1 MGSMKLSAP
10 VRLRTP
16 LLWIGLCA
24 VIATPAGAQQDPKSA
39 AAVKE
44 LSQLLSSRKLDSI
57 AARMPD
63 SLEEFVG
70 ALTFPGQL
78 MVVWAKTSAPSVVN
92 EKLLKKEYREVY
104 IDLNSASIVESRHF
118 VTDLGP
124 DGLRFRPE
132 PRQGPADSHDL
143 GTKSMR
149 FDGNWREDK
158 MSEADYTKAHAA
170 ADEAYAKAIQ
180 ALIAEIKKS
189 S

>member
-1 MGSMKLSAP
+1 MNLRAPLS
-10 VRLRTP
+10 LRT
-16 LLWIGLCA
+16 
-24 VIATPAGAQQDPKSA
+24 VILSLAACSALASPALAQEPVSA
-39 AAVKE
+39 GPAKE
-44 LSQLLSSRKLDSI
+44 LMQLLTDRKIDSI

-63 SLEEFVG
+63 STEEFVG

-78 MVVWAKTSAPSVVN
+78 MVVWAKSSAPAYVN
-92 EKLLKKEYREVY
+92 EKLINKQYREVY
-104 IDLNSASIVESRHF
+104 VDLNSASITESRHF

-124 DGLRFRPE
+124 DGLRARPAQ
-132 PRQGPADSHDL
+132 RQGPSDSHDL

-158 MSEADYTKAHAA
+158 MSESDYMKAHAE
-170 ADEAYAKAIQ
+170 ADAAYAKAVQ